1 MPPAVVQNASSSNRR
16 STGSIRQRENRVH
29 SQQLQAGSGSAR
41 RRKSRSPDARA
52 TDEAPLQ
59 PDNALRRKKRTS
71 HTTGA
76 GPSLSNAAAMGVS
89 RMSIHEEQSGDRGRT
104 KAKSKPRTVT
114 MWVDDEDDD
123 THIVTNI
130 MQEHGRSVNTPNA
143 RVKRKERSRSRDGT
157 HRLSR
162 KTVTPEPVED
172 DDEPMYTGPLAQ
184 AEYTRM
190 KQEMESLRKV
200 RSIACYNDP
209 RVIDDNE

>member
-1 MPPAVVQNASSSNRR
+1 
-16 STGSIRQRENRVH
+16 
-29 SQQLQAGSGSAR
+29 
-41 RRKSRSPDARA
+41 
-52 TDEAPLQ
+52 
-59 PDNALRRKKRTS
+59 
-71 HTTGA
+71 
-76 GPSLSNAAAMGVS
+76 
-89 RMSIHEEQSGDRGRT
+89 
-104 KAKSKPRTVT
+104 

-200 RSIACYNDP
+200 RSIACYHDP
-209 RVIDDNE
+209 RAIDDNE